1 MLMPRKIALL
11 VAFPLAACRSRTA
24 DLGMSDSAFVQV
36 MAELKHVADEPAVE
50 ADVRAQRREAVLRKR
65 GVSAAQIEGLADEL
79 TSHPQHAKRLWAEI
93 EKRTQAMQSK
103 RPMQ

>member
-1 MLMPRKIALL
+1 MLTIRKMSLLCAVALT
-11 VAFPLAACRSRTA
+11 ACRSRTA

-50 ADVRAQRREAVLRKR
+50 NDVRAQRRDAVLRKR
-65 GVSAAQIEGLADEL
+65 GVSAARIENLAGEL
-79 TSHPQHAKRLWAEI
+79 TAHPQHAKRLWAEI
-93 EKRTQAMQSK
+93 EKKTQAMMAK